1 MKAGRSISRSLL
13 LLACLCALLSGCAG
27 SGRNSNAEAAQ
38 ANLNLGVAYLRQRR
52 PDLAIENLERALR
65 LDPRLAAAHN
75 ALALAHDDLGNTDQ
89 AAEHYQRALALEP
102 MNPSVANSYAVFLCR
117 QNRWSDAEPFF
128 RRAVANPAY
137 ATPAAA
143 LTNAGNC
150 ARSAGEADRAE
161 EYYREALGRNPA
173 FADALAG
180 MLELSYQRGNYLQ
193 ARAFLQRYLDVSPPT
208 PSVLLLCYNVEREL
222 NDRAAADDCA
232 RRLRSE
238 FPQSAELALLRQF
251 ERDAQ

>member
-1 MKAGRSISRSLL
+1 MKAGRSVSRSLL
-13 LLACLCALLSGCAG
+13 LLAGLCALVSGCAG
-27 SGRNSNAEAAQ
+27 GGRTSNAEAAQ

-75 ALALAHDDLGNTDQ
+75 ALAVAHDDLGNTDQ
-89 AAEHYQRALALEP
+89 AAEHYRRALALEP
-102 MNPSVANSYAVFLCR
+102 MNPSIANSYAVFLCR
-117 QNRWSDAEPFF
+117 QNRWPEAEPYF
-128 RRAVANPAY
+128 RRAISNPTY

-150 ARSAGEADRAE
+150 ARNAGDLDRAE
-161 EYYREALGRNPA
+161 AYYREALGRDPS

-180 MLELSYQRGNYLQ
+180 MMELSYQRGNHLQ
-193 ARAFLQRYLDVSPPT
+193 ARAFLQRYLDVRPPT
-208 PSVLLLCYNVEREL
+208 PSVLLLCYNIEREL
-222 NDRAAADDCA
+222 NDRDAADDCA